1 LLALIPFSSLRPTMD
16 LSKEEKLHGAAQPAT
31 SLEDISSSSDRD
43 LDETYRVYKATE
55 QLEAT
60 EAEVKKVIRKIDKHV
75 VPILFVT
82 YMLQY
87 LDKNSLNFSS
97 VYGLSDG
104 TNLHGQDYSWLG
116 EYTSDLDGHNKH

>member
-1 LLALIPFSSLRPTMD
+1 MAAVVDDKAPRTDVPTESFED
-16 LSKEEKLHGAAQPAT
+16 TT
-31 SLEDISSSSDRD
+31 SGSDRD

-60 EAEVKKVIRKIDKHV
+60 ESEAKKVLRKIDMRV

-97 VYGLSDG
+97 VYGLQDG

-116 EYTSDLDGHNKH
+116 KRPPIA